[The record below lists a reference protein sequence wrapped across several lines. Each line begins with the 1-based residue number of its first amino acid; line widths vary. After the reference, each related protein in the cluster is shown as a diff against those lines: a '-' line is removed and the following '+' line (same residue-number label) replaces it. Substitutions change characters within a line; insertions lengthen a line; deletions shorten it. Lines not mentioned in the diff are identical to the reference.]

1 MPRRLRL
8 AVAGVVA
15 AVAVGGAALGLT
27 VVLRHLAPAADTSAT
42 LTPPAPDVRSPSATG
57 QPTGSL
63 QALVDAAPA
72 GARVVVPP
80 ALYRETVTISKPLTL
95 EGDGAEIRG
104 SDVFADWSAD
114 AGLWRSQASV
124 PPLQQGGECAN
135 PTCQEPEQVFF
146 DGRPLRWVTADP
158 GPGAFTLDSTRR
170 VLLGD
175 DPAGHVVEVTTR
187 AAWLIITASGVTVS
201 GFTMHDAASAAQSGG
216 VEADGADDLTLDHLT
231 LDGAHGADLGIRGG
245 ADIHLKDLD
254 LAGAGQ
260 LGLRIEDST
269 NVVVQDVRLHGN
281 DTAGYD
287 TSWEAGGMKALGVDG
302 LQVTDSYAYGN
313 NGPGLWCDGGCS
325 NVTFSGNRVYGN
337 SRAGIMVEISSGAT
351 ISGNA
356 VWENGWGFT
365 TWGWGAGILVSSS
378 AAVSVSGNTVAWNAD
393 GIAVISQNRGSA
405 AWNDVH
411 DVSVHDNTIVM
422 APQPGDGSDV
432 MGLAWL
438 QDWSGVLFAAGSHNG
453 GSGNDYWWS
462 GAVPRCGY
470 EWNGCSASLSAFNAT
485 PGDEGGVA
493 ISSAT
498 KVARL
503 SAAGIPAAPHG
514 H

>member
-1 MPRRLRL
+1 MRHIRAAVPAGPAGAAAPRQPVRLRPIDWITS
-8 AVAGVVA
+8 AVALIFVLSFTSLVA
-15 AVAVGGAALGLT
+15 LPASAGGAATGSAGS
-27 VVLRHLAPAADTSAT
+27 APVPRIVANDGM
-42 LTPPAPDVRSPSATG
+42 PASDFPAVPGPTGSPSASATWSPG
-57 QPTGSL
+57 ATPTQGTPAHPGSAAAPTPRPAATPRPTPKPAGPLPSCGTSL
-63 QALVDAAPA
+63 QSLIDAAAA
-72 GARVVVPP
+72 GSTVHVGACTYHE
-80 ALYRETVTISKPLTL
+80 AVTINKPLTL
-95 EGDGAEIRG
+95 QGPAVVDGDNQRTRGISVRANNVTIDGLTVQRINDPDYVGAI
-104 SDVFADWSAD
+104 DVQS
-114 AGLWRSQASV
+114 
-124 PPLQQGGECAN
+124 
-135 PTCQEPEQVFF
+135 
-146 DGRPLRWVTADP
+146 
-158 GPGAFTLDSTRR
+158 
-170 VLLGD
+170 
-175 DPAGHVVEVTTR
+175 
-187 AAWLIITASGVTVS
+187 VS
-201 GFTMHDAASAAQSGG
+201 GFTLRNAVVRNSAIICLVITNSSGARVLSSELTGCGKEGFFLGSDKG
-216 VEADGADDLTLDHLT
+216 VTLQGDRI
-231 LDGAHGADLGIRGG
+231 HGNN
-245 ADIHLKDLD
+245 
-254 LAGAGQ
+254 LAG
-260 LGLRIEDST
+260 
-269 NVVVQDVRLHGN
+269 H
-281 DTAGYD
+281 YD
-287 TSWEAGGMKALGVDG
+287 TGWEAGGGKASGSSNVVFKG
-302 LQVTDSYAYGN
+302 NYAYGN